1 MPIALSLFVTELS
14 QQRTDM
20 RVNDLTE
27 EVFQSLRG
35 HLSRTLL
42 TMLGIVIGIASVIGM
57 LGLGQGASNSIQ
69 SQITSLG
76 ANSITVM
83 SGEGASLAD
92 DDVEALRDG
101 LSDDVL
107 ISPTSSSRHTVSDKG
122 ESTTVNV
129 YGTDEHYAY
138 IKGMTLAEGRYFSE
152 TEARSSRKVVVLGS
166 EVKKDLFGSLTNP
179 VGRDILIDNVRF
191 SIVGV
196 MEAQGGSGFGSTDD
210 IIFTPL
216 QTSQDYLTGSSDL
229 ASIELSYLGDGDIA
243 AAEEKAIS
251 VLREQRDLNVDE
263 EDDFTVMNQQTIA
276 DTVSTVT
283 STLTALLGAIAG
295 ISLLVGGIG
304 IMNMMLTSVTER
316 TKEIGLRKAVGAKA
330 RDITQQFLAEAV
342 VMTAIGGVIGLLV
355 GWFLSVIGG
364 AVLGFSAG
372 ITLNSALLAIGVAS
386 MIGIVFGYYPARTAA
401 NLQPIEALRHD

>member
-1 MPIALSLFVTELS
+1 MK
-14 QQRTDM
+14 
-20 RVNDLTE
+20 VNDLTE
-27 EVFQSLRG
+27 EIFQSLRG

-57 LGLGQGASNSIQ
+57 LGLGQGASDSIQ

-76 ANSITVM
+76 ANSITIM
-83 SGEGASLAD
+83 SGEGASLTD
-92 DDVEALRDG
+92 DDVEVLRDR

-107 ISPTSSSRHTVSDKG
+107 VSPTSSSRHTVSDKG
-122 ESTTVNV
+122 ESVV
-129 YGTDEHYAY
+129 VSVHGTDGRYANMKD
-138 IKGMTLAEGRYFSE
+138 ITLAEGRYFSE
-152 TEARSSRKVVVLGS
+152 SEVRSSRKVAVLGS
-166 EVKKDLFGSLTNP
+166 EVKNDLFGPLTNP
-179 VGRDILIDNVRF
+179 IGRDFLIDNVRF
-191 SIVGV
+191 SIIGV
-196 MEAQGGSGFGSTDD
+196 MEAQGGSSSDSTDGAL
-210 IIFTPL
+210 FTPL
-216 QTSQDYLTGSSDL
+216 QASQDYLTGSSDL
-229 ASIELSYLGDGDIA
+229 ASIELSYLGDGDVVAVEDEAVSILRA
-243 AAEEKAIS
+243 YRNLKA
-251 VLREQRDLNVDE
+251 DE
-263 EDDFTVMNQQTIA
+263 EDDFTVINQQTIA

-316 TKEIGLRKAVGAKA
+316 TREIGLRKAVGAKA

-342 VMTAIGGVIGLLV
+342 VMTAIGGVVGLLV
-355 GWFLSVIGG
+355 GWLLSILGG

-401 NLQPIEALRHD
+401 KLQPIQALRHD